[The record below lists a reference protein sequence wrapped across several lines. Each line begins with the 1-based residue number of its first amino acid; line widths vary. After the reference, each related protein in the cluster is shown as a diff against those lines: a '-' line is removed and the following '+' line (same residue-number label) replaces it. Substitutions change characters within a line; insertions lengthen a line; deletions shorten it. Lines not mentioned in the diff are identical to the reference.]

1 MIDTIVI
8 TLNHGMFTILDH
20 SKFSPSTAGLY
31 DKSYRLGGRSNFT
44 CKQNSTA
51 SESRMGI
58 YKPRLTVTKRFSPIA
73 GYDIVLKI
81 EFSAPK
87 MLFGNNFDEL
97 TDDDFSRLLSKL
109 KYTLRQMGVYVYENA
124 LINAPISAIH
134 YSKNISL
141 TDYTTP
147 YTYIKQLT
155 KMNINKKLDTNQTD
169 YRNEGHSFK
178 YRANTFEVTF
188 YDKLRDLQQAKTS
201 SKRAIEKDNLL
212 QLNLFDQLKEK
223 KGPFEVLRM
232 EVRLGSRQK
241 LRQILSKIGLNIE
254 PTFNA
259 VFKQEVAQK
268 VLLHYL
274 KEVEDNYPPLLN
286 YQYNNSKQFFNDFLI
301 SNPKT
306 KLSSALKYLAMRIL
320 LEEIGVR
327 EFRQLMGRYSSSA
340 WYSLNKEMKSLK
352 RPEDKSIFALLNDS
366 IINYQ
371 PLKLLDFQY

>member
-8 TLNHGMFTILDH
+8 TLNKGMFTILDH
-20 SKFSPSTAGLY
+20 NKFSPSTAGLY

-51 SESRMGI
+51 DEARQGI

-97 TDDDFSRLLSKL
+97 TDDDFPTLLTKL
-109 KYTLRQMGVYVYENA
+109 NTTLRQMGVFVYENA
-124 LINAPISAIH
+124 LINGPISAIH
-134 YSKNISL
+134 YSKNIPL

-147 YTYIKQLT
+147 QTYIKQLT
-155 KMNINKKLDTNQTD
+155 KANINKRLDTNQTD
-169 YRNEGHSFK
+169 YRNEGDSFK

-188 YDKLRDLQQAKTS
+188 YDKIRDLQKAKTS
-201 SKRAIEKDNLL
+201 EKKSIEKDNLL
-212 QLNLFDQLKEK
+212 QLNLFNEIKEK
-223 KGPFEVLRM
+223 KPFEVLRM

-241 LRQILSKIGLNIE
+241 LRQILLKTGLNIE
-254 PTFNA
+254 PTFSA
-259 VFKQEVAQK
+259 VFKQEVSQK

-274 KEVEDNYPPLLN
+274 KEIEDSYPPLLN
-286 YQYNNSKQFFNDFLI
+286 YQYNNPKQFLSDFLI
-301 SNPKT
+301 NNPKT
-306 KLSSALKYLAMRIL
+306 KLSSALKYLAMRVL
-320 LEEIGVR
+320 LEQMGVR
-327 EFRQLMGRYSSSA
+327 EFRQLIGRYSNNA
-340 WYSLNKEMKSLK
+340 WYVLNKEMKNLK
-352 RPEDKSIFALLNDS
+352 TSDDKSIFALLSDN

-371 PLKLLDFQY
+371 PLKLLDFKY

>member
-8 TLNHGMFTILDH
+8 TLSNGMFTILDH

-44 CKQNSTA
+44 CKQNPTA
-51 SESRMGI
+51 DELRMGI
-58 YKPRLTVTKRFSPIA
+58 YKPRLTVTKRFSPMA

-97 TDDDFSRLLSKL
+97 TDDDFPRLLAKL
-109 KYTLRQMGVYVYENA
+109 NDTLRQMGVYVYEKA
-124 LINAPISAIH
+124 LTNSPISAIH

-155 KMNINKKLDTNQTD
+155 KVNINKKLDTNQTD

-178 YRANTFEVTF
+178 YRANTFEVAF
-188 YDKLRDLQQAKTS
+188 YDKLKDLQQAKTS
-201 SKRAIEKDNLL
+201 EKRAIEKDNLL
-212 QLNLFDQLKEK
+212 QLNLFDQLSK
-223 KGPFEVLRM
+223 KKPLEVLRM

-241 LRQILSKIGLNIE
+241 LRQILSKISLDLE
-254 PTFNA
+254 PTFCS
-259 VFKQEVAQK
+259 VFKLKVAQK
-268 VLLHYL
+268 VLSYYL
-274 KEVEDNYPPLLN
+274 MEIENNYPPLLN
-286 YQYNNSKQFFNDFLI
+286 YQYNNPKQFFNDFLI

-306 KLSSALKYLAMRIL
+306 KLTPALKYLGMRVL

-327 EFRQLMGRYSSSA
+327 EFRQLIGRYSSSA
-340 WYSLNKEMKSLK
+340 WYGLNKDMKNLK
-352 RPEDKSIFALLNDS
+352 RSDDKSIFALLNDS
-366 IINYQ
+366 ITNYQ
-371 PLKLLDFQY
+371 PLRLLDFQH

>member
-1 MIDTIVI
+1 
-8 TLNHGMFTILDH
+8 MFTILDH

-31 DKSYRLGGRSNFT
+31 DRTAGYYRLGGRSNFT
-44 CKQNSTA
+44 CKQNPTA
-51 SESRMGI
+51 NELRQGI
-58 YKPRLTVTKRFSPIA
+58 YKPRLTVTKRFSPMA

-97 TDDDFSRLLSKL
+97 TDNDFPRLLSKL
-109 KYTLRQMGVYVYENA
+109 NDTLRQMGVYVYEKA
-124 LINAPISAIH
+124 LTNGPISAIH
-134 YSKNISL
+134 YSKNIPL

-155 KMNINKKLDTNQTD
+155 KVNINKKLDTNQTD

-188 YDKLRDLQQAKTS
+188 YDKLKDLQQAKTS
-201 SKRAIEKDNLL
+201 GKRAIEKDNLL
-212 QLNLFDQLKEK
+212 QLNLFDRLTK
-223 KGPFEVLRM
+223 KTPLEVLRM

-241 LRQILSKIGLNIE
+241 LRQILSKIGLDID
-254 PTFNA
+254 PTFSA

-286 YQYNNSKQFFNDFLI
+286 YHYNNPKQFFSDFLI

-306 KLSSALKYLAMRIL
+306 KLSSALKYLAMRVL
-320 LEEIGVR
+320 FEEIGVR
-327 EFRQLMGRYSSSA
+327 EFRQLIGRYSNSA
-340 WYSLNKEMKSLK
+340 WYGLNKDMKNLK
-352 RPEDKSIFALLNDS
+352 RSDDKSIFSLLNES
-366 IINYQ
+366 ITNYQ
-371 PLKLLDFQY
+371 PLKLLDIQH